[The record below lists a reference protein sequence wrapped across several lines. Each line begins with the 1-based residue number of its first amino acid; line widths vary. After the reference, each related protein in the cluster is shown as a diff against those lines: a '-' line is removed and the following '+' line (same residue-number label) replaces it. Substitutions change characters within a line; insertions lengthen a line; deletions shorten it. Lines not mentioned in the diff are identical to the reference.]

1 MSELNQM
8 DVSLVSDLKNA
19 PQKINLAHPWALA
32 DVLHWLAV
40 YFSICSSK
48 GVTNIGLAESVDFI
62 SLLMTL
68 TLPNNISSL
77 ELSPAQLGLL
87 TPSSSCPYS
96 GQDRSSIL
104 RELFFNNDV
113 RGIIDLILAPE
124 DERTK
129 PDGRQSGFRFES
141 DQTHIYISDF
151 TYFFFIYLSLYLY
164 PSHPWT
170 SHSNSQPYNHASGFH
185 SKVLRTLG
193 TACII

>member
-62 SLLMTL
+62 SLLMML

-77 ELSPAQLGLL
+77 ELSPAQMDLWPLPL
-87 TPSSSCPYS
+87 NIWSLS
-96 GQDRSSIL
+96 GQYRSSIL
-104 RELFFNNDV
+104 REL
-113 RGIIDLILAPE
+113 
-124 DERTK
+124 
-129 PDGRQSGFRFES
+129 
-141 DQTHIYISDF
+141 
-151 TYFFFIYLSLYLY
+151 
-164 PSHPWT
+164 
-170 SHSNSQPYNHASGFH
+170 
-185 SKVLRTLG
+185 
-193 TACII
+193 